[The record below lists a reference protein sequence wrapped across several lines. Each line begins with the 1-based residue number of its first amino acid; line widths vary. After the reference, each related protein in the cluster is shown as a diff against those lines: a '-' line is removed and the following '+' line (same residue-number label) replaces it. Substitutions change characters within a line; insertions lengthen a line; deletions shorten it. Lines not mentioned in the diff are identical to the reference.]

1 MSMNRVVLTGGLT
14 RDPEVK
20 ATSGGMSILSLRLA
34 FSSRGK
40 NPQTGQWEDM
50 PNYIDVTMFGDR
62 AARIAPHLKKGSSI
76 GVDGKLRWR
85 EWEKDGQKRQAIEV
99 IADDIEFV
107 GGRSSDDAFESSR
120 PVSSAVSSDDVAG
133 ALGAEEVPGEEIPF

>member
-1 MSMNRVVLTGGLT
+1 MSINRVILTGGLT
-14 RDPEVK
+14 RDPELRST
-20 ATSGGMSILSLRLA
+20 ASGMGVLSMRLA
-34 FSSRGK
+34 FTSRGK

-62 AARIAPHLKKGSSI
+62 AQRLSQHLKKGSSI

-85 EWEKDGQKRQAIEV
+85 EWETQSGEKRQAIEI

-107 GGRSSDDAFESSR
+107 GSR
-120 PVSSAVSSDDVAG
+120 PEGAVSESAAEPSAPADD
-133 ALGAEEVPGEEIPF
+133 LEGEEIPF

>member
-1 MSMNRVVLTGGLT
+1 MSSINRVVLTGGLT
-14 RDPEVK
+14 RDPELRS
-20 ATSGGMSILSLRLA
+20 TSGGMSVLSMRLA

-40 NPQTGQWEDM
+40 NPQSGQWEDM

-62 AARIAPHLKKGSSI
+62 AQRLSTVLKKGSSI

-85 EWEKDGQKRQAIEV
+85 EWESQSGEKRQAIEI

-107 GGRSSDDAFESSR
+107 GGGR
-120 PVSSAVSSDDVAG
+120 PDSPSAEG
-133 ALGAEEVPGEEIPF
+133 GAEGTAAPVDDLEGEEIPF